1 MLTERIKESIRLRFM
16 LVFIGTLL
24 LAGLFTFPT
33 ILISESQRVMTS
45 IEDQLNLDAGKIE
58 TLSQYTELSPEEIA
72 ALAQSSAVVIQVL
85 DVDEQPEDGD
95 GNPLELEDGE
105 RRLLGWQWDSL
116 PRLAMRYDGQYY
128 LLIPNMT
135 NNQYETLKDVAFR
148 VLWACTLIGSLLM
161 LIAVRTITEP
171 VRRLNAATKRVAQG
185 DFDVKIPEAARDE
198 LGQLTRNF
206 NRMTRQLKQM
216 ETLRS
221 DFISSI
227 SHEFKTPLASIQGF
241 ARLLQ
246 NKNLPV
252 ERVQEYTQVILEET
266 TRLTTLSS
274 NILRLNALEN
284 QTIPHKA
291 TEFSLDEQIR
301 RSVLLLVSQWEPKE
315 IEFDMDLDP
324 LRYYGDQDLLQ
335 QVWMNL
341 VGNAI
346 KFSHQGGR
354 IYLALKRE
362 RQGVSFTCRDE
373 GVGISP
379 ADQKRI
385 FEKFYQADRSRAK
398 EGNGLGLA
406 IVQRILKLCG
416 GSVSFESEL
425 GQGTTFTV
433 KLPGP
438 LQKPQEK
445 GEKTSPKRHG
455 GQQGDSKRTEKN
467 EPQRA
472 PGTKDMSGDQDE
484 KSEAEKE
491 T

>member
-24 LAGLFTFPT
+24 LAGIFTFPA

-45 IEDQLNLDAGKIE
+45 IEGQLSLDASKIAA
-58 TLSQYTELSPEEIA
+58 LSQRTGLSPQEIA
-72 ALAQSSAVVIQVL
+72 DLAQSSAVVIMVY
-85 DVDEQPEDGD
+85 DKGEQPTDSD
-95 GNPLELEDGE
+95 GNALELKEGE
-105 RRLLGWQWDSL
+105 TRLLSWKLGSM
-116 PRLAMRYDGQYY
+116 PKLAMRYDDQYY

-185 DFDVKIPEAARDE
+185 DFEVKIPEAARDE

-246 NKNLPV
+246 RKDLPP
-252 ERVQEYTQVILEET
+252 ERVEEYTQVILEET

-284 QTIPHKA
+284 QSIPHKA

-315 IEFDMDLDP
+315 IEFDMELEA
-324 LRYYGDQDLLQ
+324 LSYYGDQELLQ

-346 KFSHQGGR
+346 KFSHTGGH
-354 IYLALKRE
+354 IGLTLKRE
-362 RQGVSFTCRDE
+362 RQGVSFVCRDE

-379 ADQKRI
+379 ADQKRV

-406 IVQRILKLCG
+406 IVQRILNLCG
-416 GSVSFESEL
+416 GSISFESQL
-425 GQGTTFTV
+425 GKGTAFTV

-445 GEKTSPKRHG
+445 AEKAEKAPAKRHG
-455 GQQGDSKRTEKN
+455 SQQEKPQEAKREKK
-467 EPQRA
+467 
-472 PGTKDMSGDQDE
+472 G
-484 KSEAEKE
+484 
-491 T
+491 